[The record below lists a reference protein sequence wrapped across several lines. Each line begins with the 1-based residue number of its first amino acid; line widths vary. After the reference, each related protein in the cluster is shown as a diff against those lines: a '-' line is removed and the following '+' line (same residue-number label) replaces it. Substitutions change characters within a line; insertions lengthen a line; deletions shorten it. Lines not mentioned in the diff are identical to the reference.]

1 MFSQVYH
8 FLGEEMGYGL
18 AVTTQSGLQL
28 NRSLASGGITGVD
41 YHACV
46 AENDLLV

>member
-1 MFSQVYH
+1 
-8 FLGEEMGYGL
+8 MGDGL
-18 AVTTQSGLQL
+18 TVTNQSGLQL
-28 NRSLASGGITGVD
+28 NRSLTSGGIIGVD